1 VIIGEDLGMVSILHL
16 HKDQTIKEEHSRF
29 TVESSRSEH
38 DHAVLSVSV
47 SQDKQKAVT
56 GSMDKW

>member
-1 VIIGEDLGMVSILHL
+1 MVSILHL
-16 HKDQTIKEEHSRF
+16 HKDQSIREEKSKF

-47 SQDKQKAVT
+47 SKDKQKAVT